1 MIAARACSMLG
12 HGMPCPGRN
21 PPFKEPSVPDQP
33 LEPPIINF
41 EGDLVALGP
50 IRRDLIPTY
59 QRWINDFSAVRTL
72 GVPPVP
78 MTLERETAWFDG
90 AASGDTIIFTVYE
103 RASGRPI
110 GNVDLRDIDRHHR
123 TAEFGILIGEPDARG
138 KGYGTEATRLTLD
151 YAFTAL
157 GLNNVMLRVFAYNP
171 AAIAAYRKAGFR
183 EFGRQREARWYAGRR
198 WDVIFMDCLAGEFES
213 PVLGRVF
220 VPDEPRS

>member
-1 MIAARACSMLG
+1 
-12 HGMPCPGRN
+12 
-21 PPFKEPSVPDQP
+21 VPDRSTDA
-33 LEPPIINF
+33 PIVNI
-41 EGDLVALGP
+41 EGQLVALGP

-59 QRWINDFSAVRTL
+59 QRWINDFASVRTL

-78 MTLERETAWFDG
+78 MTLERETAWFEG
-90 AASGDTIIFTVYE
+90 AASGDAIFFTVYE
-103 RASGRPI
+103 RATGRPI
-110 GNVDLRDIDRHHR
+110 GNVDLHDIDRHHK

-157 GLNNVMLRVFAYNP
+157 GLTNVMLRVFEYNL
-171 AAIAAYRKAGFR
+171 AGQRAYRKAGFR
-183 EFGRQREARWYAGRR
+183 EFGRQREARWFAGRR

-213 PVLGRVF
+213 PVLRQVF